1 MDISKLMKQAQKMQE
16 AMVKMQSDLNLQ
28 VVEGSAGGGAVTV
41 TMTGGMEVQ
50 SVRIKPEA
58 VDPNDIETLE
68 DLVTAAVKDA
78 VSKAS
83 ALASNQM
90 GQVTGG
96 LKIPGL
102 GF

>member
-28 VVEGSAGGGAVTV
+28 VVEGSAGGGVVTV